1 MEATKKLICRM
12 INEAELSHGYASAR
26 VEPPYD
32 DDPVLA
38 VAQAAADAAIETAGK
53 ILNSLQAEEKET
65 ISELEKFIEDEIAK
79 VEEGELYGYEADV
92 FSNPPLALI
101 QGQAKA
107 EISVYKNVLE
117 KIKNLKE
124 GEENAD
130 K

>member
-1 MEATKKLICRM
+1 METTKKLICRM
-12 INEAELSHGYASAR
+12 INEAELSYGYASAR

-38 VAQAAADAAIETAGK
+38 VAQAAADATIETAGK

-107 EISVYKNVLE
+107 KISVYKNVLE
-117 KIKNLKE
+117 KIKNLYLLEDTK
-124 GEENAD
+124 
-130 K
+130 

>member
-38 VAQAAADAAIETAGK
+38 VTQAAADATIETAGK

-107 EISVYKNVLE
+107 KISVYKNVLE

-124 GEENAD
+124 GEKDAD

>member
-1 MEATKKLICRM
+1 MQKTKNLICRI
-12 INEAELSHGYASAR
+12 INEVKSSSVYGEAR

-32 DDPVLA
+32 DDPELA
-38 VAQAAADAAIETAGK
+38 VAQAALDATIETAGE
-53 ILNSLQAEEKET
+53 ILSSLKAEEEET

-79 VEEGELYGYEADV
+79 VKEGELYGYEADV

-107 EISVYKNVLE
+107 KISAYKNVLE
-117 KIKNLKE
+117 KIKNLK
-124 GEENAD
+124 GEKDAD

>member
-38 VAQAAADAAIETAGK
+38 VAQAAADATIETAGK

-65 ISELEKFIEDEIAK
+65 ISKLEKFIEDEIAK

-107 EISVYKNVLE
+107 KISVYKNVLE
-117 KIKNLKE
+117 KIKVKK
-124 GEENAD
+124 GD
-130 K
+130 KK